1 MGIAL
6 KENDRKHGGVSK
18 QYFKKE
24 LKQMEIQLYVLEQ
37 KVSLQVNR
45 SLEDYY
51 YEVTNELD
59 SLRQSM
65 SHLEK

>member
-1 MGIAL
+1 MI
-6 KENDRKHGGVSK
+6 ENMVVYRNNIL
-18 QYFKKE
+18 KKE